1 MEPRISQQAGRAAF
15 HSAPTNKQIFQ
26 QAHSSVGVI
35 GTRGLLHLTRIGTAL
50 APLVVLET
58 IKEPVRQSRWIRIFA
73 LVGAGLSETLWAVRE
88 HQRREERQFKHCR

>member
-1 MEPRISQQAGRAAF
+1 MEPRISQQARPAF
-15 HSAPTNKQIFQ
+15 HSPPADKQVFQ

-88 HQRREERQFKHCR
+88 QQRREERRFEHYR